1 MYHYLKGIFVKRDTD
16 RIIVENNGIG
26 YEIFTSINSIEDY
39 EVNSEVKVYT
49 RLIVKDE
56 DIILIGFASI
66 LELEVFEL
74 LKTVSGVGI
83 KSSLGILNVLGLNHV
98 ISAVVDEDFALL
110 TTVSGIGKKT
120 AQRIVIELKD
130 KFSKKYGDQFLD
142 NDAVEGSQPL
152 SSISKS
158 KQKDV
163 RDALTSL
170 GYSPSEVNHVIK
182 MLDTNAYD
190 LETLIKEALKLLMK
204 G

>member
-1 MYHYLKGIFVKRDTD
+1 MYHYLKGKFVKRDSD

-39 EVNSEVKVYT
+39 EENSEIKVYT

-56 DIILIGFASI
+56 DIVLIGFATI

-83 KSSLGILNVLGLNHV
+83 KSSLGILNMLGLNHV

-110 TTVSGIGKKT
+110 MTVSGIGKKT

-130 KFSKKYGDQFLD
+130 KFSKKYGDKIYD
-142 NDAVEGSQPL
+142 TDAEGGIQPT
-152 SSISKS
+152 SNISKS

-163 RDALTSL
+163 RDALVSL
-170 GYSPSEVNHVIK
+170 GYTPTEVNHVIK

>member
-1 MYHYLKGIFVKRDTD
+1 MYHYLKGILVKREAD

-39 EVNSEVKVYT
+39 EENSEVKVYT

-83 KSSLGILNVLGLNHV
+83 KSSLGILNVLGMNHV
-98 ISAVVDEDFALL
+98 IAAVVDEDFALL
-110 TTVSGIGKKT
+110 TSVSGIGKKT

-130 KFSKKYGDQFLD
+130 KFSKKYGERLFD
-142 NDAVEGSQPL
+142 NDAVEGSQP
-152 SSISKS
+152 STSISKS